1 MSRCDYLRRDNQ
13 LLENQIIYLNEHI
26 HQLTLSVGR
35 LEGQAKRQLEVVAQ
49 TAWTHLQQMNLTVVA
64 ALQQL

>member
-1 MSRCDYLRRDNQ
+1 LLVSKCDYLRRDNQ

-26 HQLTLSVGR
+26 HQLTLSLGR

-49 TAWTHLQQMNLTVVA
+49 TT
-64 ALQQL
+64 